1 MLFLLY
7 ILLINIIAFAM
18 YGGDKHKA
26 KKDSWR
32 IPEHRLMMVAW
43 LGGALGALIG
53 MRYFRHKTLHWR
65 FRIGVPLALILWT
78 APVFSV
84 SLVYAMQSGRL
95 LFTPLMIR
103 RSIEAHRDHKP
114 YTKDYQWVP
123 YEAISPNMVRAVI
136 ASEDN
141 LFAKHNG
148 FSERA
153 IRQAWEERHQY
164 GRVKHGGSTISQQTA
179 KNVFTFGRRTWFR
192 KARETWYT
200 ILIEQL
206 WSKQRIMEVY
216 LNVIEM
222 GDGIY
227 GAEAAARRYFHHSAA
242 RLSYNE
248 SALLAAC
255 LPSPRRY
262 SVTHPGPY
270 MQRRQQQILYLMP
283 KMGSVHLPNE

>member
-7 ILLINIIAFAM
+7 IFLINLIAFAM
-18 YGGDKHKA
+18 YGGDKRKA
-26 KKDSWR
+26 KKDAWR
-32 IPEHRLMMVAW
+32 IPEHRLMLVAW

-53 MRYFRHKTLHWR
+53 MRYFHHKTLHWR
-65 FRIGVPLALILWT
+65 FRLGVPLALIVWMV
-78 APVFSV
+78 PVGSV
-84 SLVYAMQSGRL
+84 SLVYAMQSGKV

-103 RSIEAHRDHKP
+103 RSIEAHRANKP

-123 YEAISPNMVRAVI
+123 YQSISPHLVRAVV

-141 LFAKHNG
+141 LFVKHNG

-164 GRVKHGGSTISQQTA
+164 GHVKHGGSTISQQTA

-200 ILIEQL
+200 ILIEHI

-222 GDGIY
+222 GNGIY
-227 GAEAAARRYFHHSAA
+227 GAEAASRRYFGHSAA

-255 LPSPRRY
+255 LPSPRKY
-262 SVTHPGPY
+262 SVTRPGPY

-283 KMGSVHLPNE
+283 KMGGLKELQ